1 MVGLCPVESGCKLNC
16 QTMAVREGTRRTKV
30 LRYNNI
36 CALLALLTLLACAQ
50 PALAQG
56 IRLRY
61 DAFGNKEY
69 TNPATG
75 RSAVVPSS
83 SAPAVRNA
91 SLPASARES
100 AYDDFIVEHARL
112 NNLRPDLIR
121 AVVRVESGF
130 NPYAQSSKG
139 ALGLMQ
145 LMPAT
150 ARQFNVSNPFDPEQN
165 IRGGSSYLRQLLDRY
180 DNNEALALAAYN
192 AGPGA
197 VDKYGPN
204 IPPYRETQHYVS
216 RVSEMAFEVNDVVK
230 KAGTRFYKIVEVID
244 GREIKTY
251 SNIKPR

>member
-1 MVGLCPVESGCKLNC
+1 MI
-16 QTMAVREGTRRTKV
+16 VRPWTGRTKV

-36 CALLALLTLLACAQ
+36 CAFMALLTLLGCGR

-56 IRLRY
+56 IRLQY
-61 DAFGNKEY
+61 DAFGNKLY
-69 TNPATG
+69 TNPLTG

-83 SAPAVRNA
+83 STPAIRNVG
-91 SLPASARES
+91 LPASARES

-112 NNLRPDLIR
+112 NNLRPDLVR
-121 AVVRVESGF
+121 AVVKVESGF
-130 NPYAQSSKG
+130 NPYAQSPKG

-150 ARQFNVSNPFDPEQN
+150 ARRFNVRNPFDPEQN

-197 VDKYGPN
+197 VDKYGQSV
-204 IPPYRETQHYVS
+204 PPYRETQVYVR

-230 KAGTRFYKIVEVID
+230 KAGTRFYKIVEVVG

-251 SNIKPR
+251 SNIKPH